1 MYDLGNNESGGG
13 HVWPQRHEHW
23 TYISE
28 WFITFAIDNYRIVG
42 GVCGGPSSIL
52 SSAVEQ
58 QRNFSRPGFT
68 IYDTVNYAQESHS
81 EMVLCFKNCSN
92 LLWYNREILFDITRT
107 IYSSSERLKQIL
119 K

>member
-42 GVCGGPSSIL
+42 GVCGALRAYYPVRL
-52 SSAVEQ
+52 NNKETSAVRALLSMTQ
-58 QRNFSRPGFT
+58 WTMLKNLIQKWYYVSKIVLT
-68 IYDTVNYAQESHS
+68 YYDIIEKYFLISLEPFIQAV
-81 EMVLCFKNCSN
+81 KG
-92 LLWYNREILFDITRT
+92 
-107 IYSSSERLKQIL
+107 
-119 K
+119 